1 MRVGL
6 CLDTARDS
14 RLLLASQD
22 ETTAAAI
29 ESKIRHRSVYH
40 GQPRERMV
48 SGMLRV
54 VQICWIFLQSG
65 FL

>member
-54 VQICWIFLQSG
+54 GQICLISLQPG

>member
-40 GQPRERMV
+40 GHECERM
-48 SGMLRV
+48 
-54 VQICWIFLQSG
+54 
-65 FL
+65 